1 MIIFSKKNHPVILS
15 KLIADDFDELA
26 IYLQNL
32 SIETKKRFGPHPFDL
47 LAIKDFYEST
57 NQNTGYIARD
67 AETQAIIAYSIV
79 KSGYLEH
86 DSFRLQSYS
95 LHLSHE
101 TDCTFAPSVADAW
114 QSQRI
119 GESLF
124 LYILKSL
131 QSSGIKRIILWGGV
145 QSDNEKAVHF
155 YKKHGFRILGGFE
168 YNGLN
173 YDMIMEITNNPE
185 PDLPAV

>member
-1 MIIFSKKNHPVILS
+1 MIVLSKNNNQVLLS
-15 KLIADDFDELA
+15 KLTVDDFDQLVN
-26 IYLQNL
+26 YLHGL
-32 SIETKKRFGPHPFDL
+32 SAETKNRFGPHPFDL
-47 LAIKDFYEST
+47 LSIKYFYEPH

-67 AETQAIIAYSIV
+67 NETQAIIAYSIV

-86 DSFRLQSYS
+86 DSYRLQSYG

-119 GESLF
+119 GNSLF
-124 LYILKSL
+124 LFILKNL

-145 QSDNEKAVHF
+145 QSNNEKAVQF

-168 YNGLN
+168 YNGPN
-173 YDMIMEITNNPE
+173 YDMIMDIP
-185 PDLPAV
+185 PDFELM